1 MDQFKLKL
9 KFNLC
14 LMICRS
20 CHDPTQY
27 FWSHLYLTW
36 INHSNVAHVGY
47 LGFVTER
54 LKQNKYGLRS
64 QAWIYLYSSKPKI
77 AIKNS
82 PVPTRISRIFWMINV
97 VRNPTKNAP
106 NAGFNSFFIV
116 QFLFFESSLSDITV
130 IHFDQIPLKLLI
142 ISLTQY

>member
-1 MDQFKLKL
+1 MQSETHLAQGKNERELDSEDPDPWTVVEVFSRSSETYLIH
-9 KFNLC
+9 
-14 LMICRS
+14 MI
-20 CHDPTQY
+20 
-27 FWSHLYLTW
+27 
-36 INHSNVAHVGY
+36 V
-47 LGFVTER
+47 
-54 LKQNKYGLRS
+54 
-64 QAWIYLYSSKPKI
+64 SKPKI
-77 AIKNS
+77 AINS

-116 QFLFFESSLSDITV
+116 HFLFYESSLSDITV